1 MKILITGVAG
11 FIGFHLTKLLLNK
24 NFKVIGL
31 DNLNDYYDVSLK
43 QTRLNILKNMNLI
56 FYKVDISNNIEIRKI
71 FSDEK
76 PELVINLAAQA
87 GVRYSLENSSSYI
100 TSNIVGFFNILE
112 ACKDFKIR
120 KLIFASSSSVYGNNS
135 NEKFSENDNVDNPLN
150 IYAATKKS
158 NELIAYSYSSL
169 YNISCIGLRFF
180 TVYGPWGRP
189 DMAYFK
195 FTKKIIENDPI
206 DIYGNGDMLRDFTY
220 IDDII
225 DGTFKLISI
234 INDDTF
240 LKAKK
245 VPYDIFNIGN
255 DNPVNLN
262 YFVSIIEKNL
272 CKKAIINSIEMQPGD
287 VKKTSADLT
296 KIKSVIDFVPK
307 TNIEAGIAEFIKWYK
322 SFY

>member
-11 FIGFHLTKLLLNK
+11 FIGFHLARLLLK
-24 NFKVIGL
+24 NNYNIVGL
-31 DNLNDYYDVSLK
+31 DNLNDYYDISLK
-43 QTRLNILKNMNLI
+43 ASRLDILNNLGLV
-56 FYKVDISNNIEIRKI
+56 FYKADISNNTELRKI
-71 FSDEK
+71 FIEEE
-76 PELVINLAAQA
+76 PQFVINLAAQA
-87 GVRYSLENSSSYI
+87 GVRHSLENPSSYI
-100 TSNIVGFFNILE
+100 SSNIIGFLNILE
-112 ACKDFKIR
+112 ACKGFKVK
-120 KLIFASSSSVYGNNS
+120 KLIFASSSSVYGNNTK
-135 NEKFSENDNVDNPLN
+135 EKFSESDNVDYPLN
-150 IYAATKKS
+150 IYAASKKS
-158 NELIAYSYSSL
+158 NELMAYSYSYL

-195 FTKKIIENDPI
+195 FTKKIIQNDPI
-206 DIYGNGDMLRDFTY
+206 DIYGNGDMIRDFTY

-225 DGTFKLISI
+225 DGAFKLISI
-234 INDDTF
+234 INDGTF

-255 DNPVNLN
+255 DNPVYLN

-287 VKKTSADLT
+287 VKKTSADLK
-296 KIKSVIDFVPK
+296 KIQSVIDFVPK
-307 TNIEAGIAEFIKWYK
+307 TNIEEGIAEFIKWYK